1 MSANEPGK
9 SEFGVSGRFEPF
21 ELVGDPV
28 TPSDFRIRPDYG
40 VVSDQPIGFE
50 PVDHV
55 GLSWAFEAVDQNS
68 TDQMPSWQSEAG
80 HSNLKDHQR
89 RTRLAQFLEGLEAA
103 GVHGV
108 IIDQNCRV
116 QGGTSKWARRIEA
129 SSTLR
134 LKDGIL
140 TALTARSMTDLH
152 AGLGVL
158 YQGYPGKHLS
168 IPLRNLDGW
177 VIDMVRLYKCE
188 ATLGNLVAVLLPKTA
203 QDEMPNITGLQVFA
217 GLTKSE
223 VNIATLLSQAR
234 MVEEIAAIRKTS
246 VATVKSQIKAL
257 LAKLGLRRQAD
268 LVRLVS
274 TAR

>member
-1 MSANEPGK
+1 MSAEKPDDNGP
-9 SEFGVSGRFEPF
+9 FGPF
-21 ELVGDPV
+21 DDIGDESSS
-28 TPSDFRIRPDYG
+28 SDLKIRADYDSVQDMPLG
-40 VVSDQPIGFE
+40 FDTSDP
-50 PVDHV
+50 V
-55 GLSWAFEAVDQNS
+55 GLSWALEAIDRPPHEH
-68 TDQMPSWQSEAG
+68 MPSWQTDSSYDTQEER
-80 HSNLKDHQR
+80 DR
-89 RTRLAQFLEGLEAA
+89 RAKRKQFLSGLEAA

-108 IIDQNCRV
+108 IVDQT
-116 QGGTSKWARRIEA
+116 GYIHAGTSKWTRRIEA

-134 LKDGIL
+134 LKDGKL
-140 TALTARSMTDLH
+140 TALAARSVTDLQ

-158 YQGYPGKHLS
+158 YDGYQGKHLS
-168 IPLRNLDGW
+168 VPLRTLDGW
-177 VIDMVRLYKCE
+177 VVDMVRLFKCE
-188 ATLGNLVAVLLPKTA
+188 ATLGPYIAVLLPKTV
-203 QDEMPNITGLQVFA
+203 QDEMTTITGLQVFA

-223 VNIATLLSQAR
+223 ANIATLLSQAR